1 MTSTVSVP
9 LAAPFADLAGQSPEV
24 CGGKGLGLATMDAN
38 DFAVA
43 PGFVVTGVAF
53 EAFLAVDGL
62 RARIVEAASSIPV
75 ADSAAQ
81 KAAAWRLQEMV
92 GGTELPAA
100 VRVAVT
106 EAYRALA
113 DTVGVAEP
121 SVAVRSSASAEDS
134 ATASFAGEFESWIDV
149 VGVDSVLEHVR
160 KCYQSLYSDRVLGYM
175 ADQGLDPTSISMAVV
190 VQKTVRAR
198 AAGVMF
204 TLDPL
209 NGDPSSVV
217 LEANWGL
224 GLGVVGGEVVPDR
237 FVVDKVTREVTK
249 RVLGGKGTAYLRGD
263 EAPVEQVEDKR
274 ARFCLTDE
282 ELLQLA
288 DLGCR
293 LEKFHAA
300 AQDIEFAIDEELP
313 VGRNVLLLQC
323 RPETY
328 WRARASAPLFAPQA
342 SMMSWV
348 SQAMS
353 APEAAS
359 PPREVHQHG

>member
-1 MTSTVSVP
+1 MTSTTQVL
-9 LAAPFADLAGQSPEV
+9 LAAPFADLAGQPTEV
-24 CGGKGLGLATMDAN
+24 CGGKGLGLATMEAN

-43 PGFVVTGVAF
+43 PGFVVTGAAF

-62 RARIVEAASSIPV
+62 QARIIETVAEIPAGDSS
-75 ADSAAQ
+75 AQ
-81 KAAAWRLQEMV
+81 TAAARHLQEMV
-92 GGTELPAA
+92 GAAELPAS
-100 VRVAVT
+100 VREAVT

-113 DTVGVAEP
+113 HSVGVEEP

-149 VGVDSVLEHVR
+149 VGAQGVLEHIR

-175 ADQGLDPTSISMAVV
+175 VDRGLDPTSICMAVV

-209 NGDPSSVV
+209 NADRSSVV

-237 FVVDKVTREVTK
+237 FVVDKVTRQITR
-249 RVLGGKGTAYLRGD
+249 RVLGSKDTVYLRGD
-263 EAPVEQVEDKR
+263 EGPVAQIEDKR
-274 ARFCLTDE
+274 NRFCLTDE
-282 ELLQLA
+282 EVLQLA

-293 LEKFHAA
+293 LEKFHSA
-300 AQDIEFAIDEELP
+300 AQDIEFAIDDELP
-313 VGRNVLLLQC
+313 QGRNVLLLQC

-328 WRARASAPLFAPQA
+328 WSARASAPLFAPQG

-353 APEAAS
+353 APEATF
-359 PPREVHQHG
+359 PPKGVHQHD